1 MPFWGGSPFDP
12 DVEKATHEMNTSED
26 WSLILDICEKVSRQP
41 NGPRDCLKSIVKRVN
56 HRVPFVAMQALTVL
70 DACVNNCGK
79 PFHLEICSRD
89 FVSDCRT
96 LISQKAHPKVA
107 QKLKLLIK
115 AWADMAEFK
124 DDPSLNLIPS
134 LYESLK
140 KEGHD
145 FSDGEIKKSTTDA
158 SKIRKEEDD
167 LAKAIALSLQ
177 EDQAKASARGSST
190 GSGGGGGSIYPS
202 YNTGASSATTASARP
217 VQKELRKVRA
227 LYDFEAAE
235 DNELTFK
242 AGELICV
249 LDDGDP
255 NWWKG
260 SNHRG
265 EGLFPTNFVTADLTI
280 EPEPEYKPEKKSVQ
294 FNDEVQVQTLTL
306 PPGEEEIDETKI
318 DEVLTLIQNADPT
331 GETHPDSQQ
340 MLVLE
345 EQCKAMGPLIDTE
358 LEKIDKKH
366 ATLVELNKKVMDALQ
381 MYHNLMKETPAYGA
395 AAAAAAGPRDVC
407 PAPDADE
414 HGHRRAATVTAATDV
429 QQPKS
434 VHDGCGRCRERPS
447 VQPRPAQPVAGHW
460 ERAHGLAELRKRPG
474 LHWRWRQSA
483 VLRGD
488 VYVWL
493 QFNTLHWSRPI
504 VATTSS
510 SGRTCACSFNQWEP
524 SPGAAAVYGR
534 SQRLWGRVSTSLTA
548 GDEHVPPSVTPASAT
563 STLVGPC

>member
-1 MPFWGGSPFDP
+1 MPFFNSATPFDA
-12 DVEKATHEMNTSED
+12 DVEKATHEMNTTED
-26 WSLILDICEKVSRQP
+26 WSLILDICEKVSRQT
-41 NGPRDCLKSIVKRVN
+41 NGPRDCLKSIIKRLN

-79 PFHLEICSRD
+79 QFHLEICSRD
-89 FVSDCRT
+89 FVSECRT

-115 AWADMAEFK
+115 SWSDMAEFK

-134 LYESLK
+134 LYEDLK

-145 FSDGEIKKSTTDA
+145 FSDGEIKKSTPDA
-158 SKIRKEEDD
+158 STIRKEEDD

-177 EDQAKASARGSST
+177 EDQAKSSSKTSSSGSSS
-190 GSGGGGGSIYPS
+190 GASGGGGGLYPS
-202 YNTGASSATTASARP
+202 YNTGSGASSSSFSNSKP
-217 VQKELRKVRA
+217 VQKEIRKVRA

-249 LDDGDP
+249 LDDGDQ

-265 EGLFPTNFVTADLTI
+265 EGLFPTNFVTTDLTI

-294 FNDEVQVQTLTL
+294 FNDEVQVQTLSL
-306 PPGEEEIDETKI
+306 PQGEDEIDEGKI

-381 MYHNLMKETPAYGA
+381 MYHNLMKETPAYGYA
-395 AAAAAAGPRDVC
+395 GLKAGVPQQSGPGMYAAGPSLPMGLPGGPPTQPPQVYNSPNQFMMGTGGMVTGPPPTLTQASMPL
-407 PAPDADE
+407 PAGNVPMSSQSFTNAQVPT
-414 HGHRRAATVTAATDV
+414 GTSS
-429 QQPKS
+429 QPQS
-434 VHDGCGRCRERPS
+434 FPGMSNPAHMSGYSAVPS
-447 VQPRPAQPVAGHW
+447 VG
-460 ERAHGLAELRKRPG
+460 
-474 LHWRWRQSA
+474 A
-483 VLRGD
+483 VGP
-488 VYVWL
+488 
-493 QFNTLHWSRPI
+493 NMP
-504 VATTSS
+504 
-510 SGRTCACSFNQWEP
+510 
-524 SPGAAAVYGR
+524 AAAVLSNGTQSQPHYMSGAGAASYGA
-534 SQRLWGRVSTSLTA
+534 QSL
-548 GDEHVPPSVTPASAT
+548 PPVNMYHHPSPPTQQP
-563 STLVGPC
+563 LL